1 MSAFN
6 SSNRLWASVES
17 IIHKMTYAWSIFWKV
32 RSIPRFS
39 IVSFV
44 WRIPA
49 VSINRNVTPCKLIVS
64 SITSRVVPWISLT
77 MAFSSFSNAFSK
89 VDFPAFVSPIIA
101 TGMPFLIAFPTL
113 KEWASRAI
121 TCSIWVAR
129 LLSSSRLANSSSSW
143 SLKSS
148 SNSINEVKWSNW
160 LRRLESSLLNP
171 PRIWLMARRWVE
183 ADDEAIRSAT
193 ASAWLKSI
201 FPFRKA
207 RWVYSPGRAAR
218 HPL

>member
-1 MSAFN
+1 MIISFWLTSGKAAACTNFFSRIVIFSLFFAEINSFSTFMSANMADNSSFCVASNRSDLLNKIIIFFPSQCGRMSAFN

-113 KEWASRAI
+113 KE
-121 TCSIWVAR
+121 
-129 LLSSSRLANSSSSW
+129 
-143 SLKSS
+143 
-148 SNSINEVKWSNW
+148 
-160 LRRLESSLLNP
+160 
-171 PRIWLMARRWVE
+171 
-183 ADDEAIRSAT
+183 
-193 ASAWLKSI
+193 
-201 FPFRKA
+201 
-207 RWVYSPGRAAR
+207 
-218 HPL
+218 